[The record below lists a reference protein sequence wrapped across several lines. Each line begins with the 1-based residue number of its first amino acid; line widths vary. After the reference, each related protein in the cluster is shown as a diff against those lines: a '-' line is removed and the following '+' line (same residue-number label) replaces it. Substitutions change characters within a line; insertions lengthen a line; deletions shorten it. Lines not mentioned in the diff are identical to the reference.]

1 MDNNS
6 DISQINC
13 SIIERRSGKDRRRIF
28 NHGHLF
34 FRRAARKNLSEQRLQ
49 TERRAGWVRINKWA
63 SVYLSDL
70 KIAKFLK

>member
-1 MDNNS
+1 MNNNS
-6 DISQINC
+6 EMSETNC
-13 SIIERRSGKDRRRIF
+13 SIIERRSGKDRRKIF

-34 FRRAARKNLSEQRLQ
+34 FRRAARKNLPEQRSKP
-49 TERRAGWVRINKWA
+49 ERRAGWVRINKWA